1 MSPNQL
7 AFVRR
12 QTVKVTAVAADV
24 EPIISDDRTGP
35 ETILFFGLLIQ
46 SAFSLI
52 SPNEF
57 SRFLFVAADN
67 SIFGGRVNKAIDNG
81 RSRIGIGADA
91 CFPNDRAVVGVQT
104 QEVAGL
110 CADVN
115 AILCDGGAAFDRTAQ
130 LSLEND
136 VTVIEIETVI
146 EMIFAAN
153 VYAVADD
160 RRRRVGFKSGL
171 ILPHQRT
178 VVGVQTVDRMIEIA
192 DYQPITHHAGR
203 GLCA

>member
-12 QTVKVTAVAADV
+12 QTVQVAAVAADV

-67 SIFGGRVNKAIDNG
+67 SIFGGRVNKAIEDRKSTRLNSSHEWISYAVFCLKKKSITHEQLISPTEISLLVANVATTQR
-81 RSRIGIGADA
+81 RSITTHDYPTGCVSEITLE
-91 CFPNDRAVVGVQT
+91 Q
-104 QEVAGL
+104 AGTS
-110 CADVN
+110 V
-115 AILCDGGAAFDRTAQ
+115 R
-130 LSLEND
+130 
-136 VTVIEIETVI
+136 VTVRLLT
-146 EMIFAAN
+146 
-153 VYAVADD
+153 
-160 RRRRVGFKSGL
+160 
-171 ILPHQRT
+171 P
-178 VVGVQTVDRMIEIA
+178 
-192 DYQPITHHAGR
+192 
-203 GLCA
+203 